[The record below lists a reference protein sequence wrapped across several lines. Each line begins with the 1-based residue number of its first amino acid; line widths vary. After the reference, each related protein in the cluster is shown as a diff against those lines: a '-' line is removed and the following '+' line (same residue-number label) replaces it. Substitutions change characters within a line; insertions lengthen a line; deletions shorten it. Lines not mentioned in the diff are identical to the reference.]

1 MSANSKGG
9 INLKTK
15 TKQKILLITWIFINI
30 IIYWTSIS
38 MAYLDP
44 SAMTYMIQVGAAII
58 IAISTSIGILFYKLK
73 RKFFKKKK
81 KEDTIIDETTENNH
95 NDNI

>member
-1 MSANSKGG
+1 MK
-9 INLKTK
+9 KK
-15 TKQKILLITWIFINI
+15 VLISIYIVLCSIFIGTNV
-30 IIYWTSIS
+30 SF
-38 MAYLDP
+38 AYLDP